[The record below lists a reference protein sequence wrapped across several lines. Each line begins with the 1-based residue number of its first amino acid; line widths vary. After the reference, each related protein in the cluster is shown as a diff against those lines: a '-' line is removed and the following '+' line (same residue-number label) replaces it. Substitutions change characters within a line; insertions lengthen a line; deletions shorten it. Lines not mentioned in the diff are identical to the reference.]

1 VIARVA
7 AVGALVIAV
16 VVLAVILLTGG
27 SSYTLRLNLQD
38 AGGLVSGNQVFI
50 GPAVVGSVGST
61 TLTPDGQAQVQ
72 ISLQSRYAPMHVGTV
87 ARVYENSL
95 SGNANRYVVLEPGS
109 GQAPELRSGSV
120 LDENHTYSY
129 VSLDQLFNT
138 FTSGTRQGLRNF
150 IRGQAA
156 SIEGRSKQA
165 SKTLLYFAP
174 ALGATSNLTQ
184 ELTRDEPAFDGLLIQ
199 GAKAMQSLATR
210 AQELTQL
217 VRNGNAATGAIATQ
231 ATALERA
238 LSLFPPTL
246 TGSTRTFAGL
256 DSTLNA
262 LTPLVQKARPAL
274 RQFEPFAAGLRQLLT
289 VSLPTLGSLDNLI
302 HSPTGTGDL
311 TSLTRETPSLARL
324 AQAAVPRLIK
334 EMNDSQTQLD
344 TLREYVP
351 DVIAAL
357 TNVGQTAAYYDANGH
372 YARTQPT
379 FFTFRTDAK
388 NRLQTKPPFDR
399 YQGLQVAGNRCPG
412 GAVQP
417 APDRSTPWVV
427 KGCSPHASPPG
438 P

>member
-27 SSYTLRLNLQD
+27 SSYMLKLDLQD

-61 TLTPDGQAQVQ
+61 TLTPDGLAQVQ

-109 GQAPELRSGSV
+109 GQAPGLRSGAV

-138 FTSGTRQGLRNF
+138 FTGATRQGLRNF

-156 SIEGRSKQA
+156 SIEGRAAQG

-174 ALGATSNLTQ
+174 ALASTSNVTQ
-184 ELTRDEPAFDGLLIQ
+184 ELTRDEPAFDGLLVQ
-199 GAKAMQSLATR
+199 GAQAMQRLASS
-210 AQELTQL
+210 AQQLTQL
-217 VRNGNAATGAIATQ
+217 VRNGNAATGAIASQ

-256 DSTLNA
+256 NTTLDA
-262 LTPLVQKARPAL
+262 LDPLVRKAKPAL
-274 RQFEPFAAGLRQLLT
+274 RQFEPFAAGLRQLLH

-302 HSPTGTGDL
+302 HNRAGGGDL
-311 TSLTRETPSLARL
+311 TSLSRETPSLARL
-324 AQAAVPRLIK
+324 ARAAFPRLIK
-334 EMNDSQTQLD
+334 EMNDSQPQLD
-344 TLREYVP
+344 YLREYAP

-357 TNVGQTAAYYDANGH
+357 TNLGQTAAYYDADGQ

-379 FFTFRTDAK
+379 FFPFKT
-388 NRLQTKPPFDR
+388 NSMNQLQTRPAFAR
-399 YQGLQVAGNRCPG
+399 YQGLQLAGNRCPG
-412 GAVQP
+412 GAVQA
-417 APDRSTPWVV
+417 APDGSAPWAVS
-427 KGCSPHASPPG
+427 GCNPHTTPPG